1 VTVAFLT
8 VSLYAPT
15 ELTSSELKAHMTTTS
30 SRLRTL
36 GLGFALILFWAPSS
50 VEAASITI
58 QNVTVTSTVGTDTRT
73 WCMIGCVF
81 NSGAGNLWASF
92 ANTVIN
98 SPSTGGDQSLVLTQ
112 NPTAGV
118 PGFNFDTSEHIFGD
132 GTADSC
138 GRVGGL
144 APSCLMT
151 LNILTNLFGLVSV
164 PLPLNNALNNDNA
177 DPSGGT
183 HQEAANW
190 NLSVLNQPGG
200 LHVWVG
206 YADNAH
212 QSACADTSGTIA
224 SNCLPDNPWQGS
236 LNTIF
241 AGQAIADVTGAEC
254 LRPGITS
261 CFDAGAIRIELND
274 PTTTAVPEPASMML
288 VATGLAGLMARR
300 RSRVRKER

>member
-1 VTVAFLT
+1 MKTIIA
-8 VSLYAPT
+8 
-15 ELTSSELKAHMTTTS
+15 
-30 SRLRTL
+30 RRGTL
-36 GLGFALILFWAPSS
+36 GLGLALVFFCSASPA
-50 VEAASITI
+50 EATSITI

-98 SPSTGGDQSLVLTQ
+98 SPSTGGNQSLVLTQ

-138 GRVGGL
+138 GRAGGL
-144 APSCLMT
+144 APSCVMT
-151 LNILTNLFGLVSV
+151 LSILTNTFGLVSV
-164 PLPLNNALNNDNA
+164 PLPLDNALNNQNA
-177 DPSGGT
+177 DPSGGD

-190 NLSVLNQPGG
+190 NTSVLNQPGG
-200 LHVWVG
+200 LHVWIG

-212 QSACADTSGTIA
+212 QGTCADTTGTIPL
-224 SNCLPDNPWQGS
+224 NCLPDNPWQGS
-236 LNTIF
+236 PNTIF
-241 AGQAIADVTGAEC
+241 AGQAIADTTGVEC

-288 VATGLAGLMARR
+288 LATGLAGLMARR
-300 RSRVRKER
+300 RSRARKER

>member
-1 VTVAFLT
+1 MKTII
-8 VSLYAPT
+8 
-15 ELTSSELKAHMTTTS
+15 
-30 SRLRTL
+30 SRLGTL
-36 GLGFALILFWAPSS
+36 GFGLALVFFGSS
-50 VEAASITI
+50 SPAEATSVTI

-81 NSGAGNLWASF
+81 NFGAGNLWAPF

-98 SPSTGGDQSLVLTQ
+98 SPSTGGTQSLVLTQ
-112 NPTAGV
+112 NPTANV
-118 PGFNFDTSEHIFGD
+118 PGFNFDSSEHIFSN

-144 APSCLMT
+144 APSCEMT
-151 LNILTNLFGLVSV
+151 LSILTNLFGLVSV

-183 HQEAANW
+183 HQEARNW
-190 NLSVLNQPGG
+190 NTSVLNQPGG

-212 QSACADTSGTIA
+212 TGACADVTGTIA

-236 LNTIF
+236 PNSIF
-241 AGQAIADVTGAEC
+241 GGQAIADTTGVEC
-254 LRPGITS
+254 LREGITS

-288 VATGLAGLMARR
+288 LATGLAGLMARR
-300 RSRVRKER
+300 RSRARNER

>member
-1 VTVAFLT
+1 
-8 VSLYAPT
+8 
-15 ELTSSELKAHMTTTS
+15 MTTTS

-50 VEAASITI
+50 VEATSVTI

-81 NSGAGNLWASF
+81 NSGAGNLWAAF

-98 SPSTGGDQSLVLTQ
+98 SPSSGGNQSLVLTQ

-118 PGFNFDTSEHIFGD
+118 PGFNFDTSEHIFDAG
-132 GTADSC
+132 APVPAISC
-138 GRVGGL
+138 GQSGGGL
-144 APSCLMT
+144 PSCVMT
-151 LNILTNLFGLVSV
+151 LDIVTNLFGLVQV
-164 PLPLNNALNNDNA
+164 PLPLNNALNNFNA

-190 NLSVLNQPGG
+190 NTSVLNQPNG
-200 LHVWVG
+200 LHVWIG

-212 QSACADTSGTIA
+212 QGTCADATGTIA
-224 SNCLPDNPWQGS
+224 LNCLPDNPWQLS

-241 AGQAIADVTGAEC
+241 AGQAIADATGAEC
-254 LRPGITS
+254 LRPGTTS

-288 VATGLAGLMARR
+288 LATGLAGLMARR
-300 RSRVRKER
+300 RSRARKER